1 MKKLFVL
8 GGLLAVATNSH
19 ALVVT
24 TVSDGNVL
32 AGNIA
37 GSGVTIDSAS
47 INYIGANTQGG
58 VFTGGIASG
67 IGIESGILLTTGD
80 ASAAVGPN
88 SSGVTSTTVGT
99 AGDTGLSAQIGGVS
113 TNDANVLEFNFTT
126 STGDLFFDF
135 VFASDEYNEFLNFND
150 PFGLFV
156 DGVNY
161 ALAPDGQIVSVGS
174 VNCGTTGTDTGPNCS
189 SFNNNTTT
197 NAFNIEYDG
206 FTDVF
211 TASVLGLGA
220 GSHTMKFAI
229 ADAGDD
235 SIDSAVFIKAG
246 SFSGVNPTNNVPE
259 PASLALL
266 SLGLL
271 GFSISRKQK

>member
-47 INYIGANTQGG
+47 INYIGASTQGG
-58 VFTGGIASG
+58 VFTGGITSG

-88 SSGVTSTTVGT
+88 SSTATTTNIGT
-99 AGDTGLSAQIGGVS
+99 AGDTDLSAQIGGVS

-174 VNCGTTGTDTGPNCS
+174 VNCGTTGTGTGPNCS
-189 SFNNNTTT
+189 SFNNNTT

-229 ADAGDD
+229 ADAGDNAV
-235 SIDSAVFIKAG
+235 DSAVFIKAG